1 MDLGRAFGFF
11 FEDENWLNK
20 VLIGG
25 LLQIIPIVG
34 QLALLGYLFE
44 VARNVAQGNPRPL
57 PDWSDLGTK
66 LVKGVYGFVIGL
78 VYSLPI
84 IALVLVWVVL
94 IAVVGV
100 ASGNSEA
107 AGGVMALL
115 ILCLYALLFVL
126 ALVIQVVVL
135 AAFARYVQTDSLSAA
150 LQFGEVIGMV
160 RSTPSTWVVLFLVY
174 ILTSLVGSLGSIACG
189 IGVLFTYVYGMAVF
203 GHALGQVIPQ
213 MGGAGGMRQ
222 PGPEYTPPPTY

>member
-66 LVKGVYGFVIGL
+66 LVKGVYGFVISL

-84 IALVLVWVVL
+84 IALVLVWAVL

-100 ASGNSEA
+100 AGGNSEA

-115 ILCLYALLFVL
+115 ILCFYALLFVV
-126 ALVIQVVVL
+126 ALVIQVVIL
-135 AAFARYVQTDSLSAA
+135 AAFARYVQTDSLSTA

-189 IGVLFTYVYGMAVF
+189 VGLLFTYVYGMSVF
-203 GHALGQVIPQ
+203 GHALGQVIAR
-213 MGGAGGMRQ
+213 MGGAGGLNQ
-222 PGPEYTPPPTY
+222 SGPEYTPPPTY

>member
-66 LVKGVYGFVIGL
+66 LVKGVY
-78 VYSLPI
+78 LPMC
-84 IALVLVWVVL
+84 
-94 IAVVGV
+94 
-100 ASGNSEA
+100 
-107 AGGVMALL
+107 MAW
-115 ILCLYALLFVL
+115 LCL
-126 ALVIQVVVL
+126 
-135 AAFARYVQTDSLSAA
+135 
-150 LQFGEVIGMV
+150 
-160 RSTPSTWVVLFLVY
+160 
-174 ILTSLVGSLGSIACG
+174 
-189 IGVLFTYVYGMAVF
+189 
-203 GHALGQVIPQ
+203 
-213 MGGAGGMRQ
+213 GMRW
-222 PGPEYTPPPTY
+222 GR